1 MCTRGSGSESGLWVA
16 WQACLCPLPGDSWPA
31 TMPPP
36 VGVSLS
42 LVCEGWASSGSGS
55 GDRGT
60 EQKSHAGRTH
70 LFTEL
75 SGPGCCRSGCPP
87 LPSGVCGCDAG
98 LSRRPEAWASP
109 PGASRRP
116 GPRPPRSRAVLWRH
130 LVYEM
135 CSEGPED
142 TGRPTPL
149 KVLCPNNEP
158 GNTPRRKPGQ
168 EVA

>member
-1 MCTRGSGSESGLWVA
+1 MEVEVSLGSGWRGRHVCVPSQVTAGQPPCPHLSVCPSHWSVRVGL
-16 WQACLCPLPGDSWPA
+16 PLA
-31 TMPPP
+31 Q
-36 VGVSLS
+36 GVVTGEQSRRAML
-42 LVCEGWASSGSGS
+42 GGHASS
-55 GDRGT
+55 
-60 EQKSHAGRTH
+60 
-70 LFTEL
+70 L

-98 LSRRPEAWASP
+98 LSRHPEAWASP